1 MRLVNARAA
10 SLAVMVAFL
19 ASCAGS
25 PRTEVSDAT
34 SSTAWATDFEVGS
47 FPEFPVGAVRD
58 AAAASTQA
66 ALEEAVESGVIRGA
80 TAAVVVAGNGTWT
93 GTAGVDRRGDP
104 LQEGSVLSVPEVGKT
119 VIAAQVLRLAEEGV
133 FDLDDAVLE
142 HLPAELGSF
151 DLNGATIRHLLGMR
165 SGLSDT
171 PWTLMMA
178 PDTPIAERLAAIPPP
193 EYPLG
198 TITYDQINYHLL
210 HEIITHET
218 GLSLPE
224 VLATGVLVG
233 PVRDGLRPEGPHTIQ
248 FEADAAT
255 LARWGYDLFGGHV
268 LRDASLREMID
279 FRGEIYGLGVMDLSH
294 PRAEFGHGVPAMG
307 YDGMES
313 FSVVR
318 LAVFPESGVSVAV
331 LATASTLYG
340 ILPLVEAL
348 RDAARS

>member
-1 MRLVNARAA
+1 
-10 SLAVMVAFL
+10 MVALL

-25 PRTEVSDAT
+25 PRPEVSGTT
-34 SSTAWATDFEVGS
+34 SSTAWATGFEVGS
-47 FPEFPVGAVRD
+47 FPEFPAGTVPD
-58 AAAASTQA
+58 AAAASMQA
-66 ALEEAVESGVIRGA
+66 ALEEAVESGTIRGA
-80 TAAVVVAGNGTWT
+80 TAAVVVAGSGTWT
-93 GTAGVDRRGDP
+93 GTAGVDRRGNP
-104 LQEGSVLSVPEVGKT
+104 LQEGGVLSVPEVGKT

-133 FDLDDAVLE
+133 FGLDDPAVDY
-142 HLPAELGSF
+142 LPPEVASF

-224 VLATGVLVG
+224 VLAAGVLAG
-233 PVRDGLRPEGPHTIQ
+233 PLSDGLRPEGPHTIQ

-268 LRDASLREMID
+268 LRDSSLREMVD
-279 FRGEIYGLGVMDLSH
+279 FRGEVYGLGVMDLSH
-294 PRAEFGHGVPAMG
+294 PRAEFGHSVSAVG
-307 YDGMES
+307 YDGMAS
-313 FSVVR
+313 FSAVR
-318 LAVFPESGVSVAV
+318 LVVFPESGVSVAV

-340 ILPLVEAL
+340 IQPLVEAL
-348 RDAARS
+348 RDAARP